1 MKTTAT
7 PNQYLAEAQARQLS
21 RDCGY
26 AYLVKTRVGLYLAAI
41 GVIPSETV
49 LIKFEN
55 GQEVTT
61 YRRKYFENAV
71 LCGEC
76 TGAGCK
82 HCYPRKGIES
92 FWEYNYN
99 HRNEDPIMNGVNY
112 TAAVKEL
119 NR

>member
-7 PNQYLAEAQARQLS
+7 HNQYLAEAQAKELS
-21 RDCGY
+21 RHCGY
-26 AYLVKTRVGLYLAAI
+26 AYLVKTRVGLYLAAV
-41 GVIPSETV
+41 GVIPSETI
-49 LIKFEN
+49 LAKFEN
-55 GQEVTT
+55 GNPVAS

-82 HCYPRKGIES
+82 RCNKGIES

-99 HRNEDPIMNGVNY
+99 HRGEDPIMNGVTY
-112 TAAVKEL
+112 SACVKEL
-119 NR
+119 KK